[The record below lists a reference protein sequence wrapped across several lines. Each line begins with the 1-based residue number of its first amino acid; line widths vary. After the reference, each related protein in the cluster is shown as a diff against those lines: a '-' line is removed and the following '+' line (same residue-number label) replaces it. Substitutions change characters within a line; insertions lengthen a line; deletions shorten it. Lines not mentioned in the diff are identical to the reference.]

1 VHPGPVDTDMLHEAM
16 PDPEVLR
23 RRLTRVPLGRM
34 GAVQEIVA
42 GMLFLASDESSFMT
56 GSELVIDGGALAQ

>member
-1 VHPGPVDTDMLHEAM
+1 VHPGPIDTDMLHNAM
-16 PDPEVLR
+16 SDPEVLQ

-34 GAVQEIVA
+34 GAVDEVVA
-42 GMLFLASDESSFMT
+42 GVLFLASDDASYIT